1 MGTLEGLM
9 QRAVADHSGA
19 RDPQARDVVAAEGSE
34 AGGELGT
41 LEVGAVPARR
51 LALLVV
57 VVPAEM
63 DDAIAISAFRHHGRA
78 PHAQVFFVALNG
90 RSHRHPFFQALL
102 KGLSVGRR
110 FDVLFD
116 HRRADGHPRLQ
127 GHHRGRGGRTVA
139 VPAAGDV
146 NAI

>member
-1 MGTLEGLM
+1 M
-9 QRAVADHSGA
+9 
-19 RDPQARDVVAAEGSE
+19 VAAEGSE
-34 AGGELGT
+34 AGGELGG
-41 LEVGAVPARR
+41 LPVVGVARR

-57 VVPAEM
+57 VVPAECV
-63 DDAIAISAFRHHGRA
+63 AEVARLLRHHGRA